1 MDRGV
6 DDDAGDDCVVDD
18 DELQSITPRFEVVTS
33 YERRDLTYGVRF
45 LGYACA
51 VIVEGKGGVLIDV
64 SSSVSLSVLSLVS
77 SLAGT
82 Y

>member
-51 VIVEGKGGVLIDV
+51 VIVEGKG
-64 SSSVSLSVLSLVS
+64 
-77 SLAGT
+77 
-82 Y
+82 